1 MPALQTG
8 SPPSGTP
15 AARTLAR
22 QLGVW
27 SATAIVIGSM
37 IGSGI
42 FRVPS
47 VTAGHV
53 GAPGAMMLVWLVGG
67 LVALCGALT
76 LAELAALY
84 PRAGGLYVYIHEA
97 YGALPAFLVGWLFL
111 VIAPVSI
118 GAVALVFAE
127 YLGRLIPRLHDHTRL
142 VAAAAVIVVAAWNY
156 RSLRFGAAVQNLSS
170 ASKVVAILALALA
183 SFLSDAT
190 GEEAWTSITRLAPDT
205 WAGFGLGLVTVLWAY
220 NGWQDATY
228 VGGEVENPARNLPRA
243 LTIGTLIVTA
253 VYLTVN
259 AGYLAVLPMD
269 AIARSP
275 LVAADVAVRLFGS
288 VGNALIAALVCV
300 STFGT
305 MNGGTMCYPRIF
317 YAMAE
322 DRLFFRAIAAVH
334 PRHATPHAA
343 IVLTAVLAVCFLW
356 VRTFEQLIEIFILG
370 ILPFWALGAGAVI
383 LLRHRRPDL
392 HRPYRTPGYP
402 VVPLLFIVATL
413 GLLLNSLIQ
422 RPGPT
427 LASFAAVAAGVP
439 VYYLWRRR

>member
-27 SATAIVIGSM
+27 SAAAIVIGSM

-127 YLGRLIPRLHDHTRL
+127 YLGRLVPRLHDHTRL
-142 VAAAAVIVVAAWNY
+142 VAAASVILVAAWNY

-183 SFLSDAT
+183 SFLSDAA
-190 GEEAWTSITRLAPDT
+190 GEEAWTGVGRLAPDSWT
-205 WAGFGLGLVTVLWAY
+205 GFGLGLVTVLWAY

-243 LTIGTLIVTA
+243 LTAGTLIVTA
-253 VYLTVN
+253 VYLAVN

-288 VGNALIAALVCV
+288 AGNALIAALVCV

-343 IVLTAVLAVCFLW
+343 IVLTAALAVCFLW

-402 VVPLLFIVATL
+402 IVPLLFILATL

-439 VYYLWRRR
+439 AYYLWRRR